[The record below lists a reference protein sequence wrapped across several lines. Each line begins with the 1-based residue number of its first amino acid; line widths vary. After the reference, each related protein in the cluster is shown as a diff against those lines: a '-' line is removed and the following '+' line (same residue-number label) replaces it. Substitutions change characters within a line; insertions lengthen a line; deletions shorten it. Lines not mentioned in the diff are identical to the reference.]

1 MSEEG
6 PTITV
11 GIVGGEGKSIDT
23 TIGAVV
29 GQLRESDT
37 LLVADNREASD
48 AAARNAIL
56 LDAEGEVVAF
66 LQGGAEPVERW
77 LESVRLAFLDRG
89 VDAVA
94 GAIDPPLSTPFPGT
108 RPGGQLRWTGHV
120 VTDYSNSQ
128 PSTSSLASGSNC
140 AVRREIALKLG
151 GFDETFESGWPY
163 EDVEFFTRLAKAG
176 GRTFFTPDARI
187 TLSRVSSGDDIN
199 LSPEDLLAR
208 YASRSR
214 SMALIF
220 SRHEAWVLLIMVAS
234 HLLKC
239 IVDVF
244 ASRLPGNAPLRIA
257 GELLTGIR
265 IGVRPAAGRIRRE
278 AGLRRKR

>member
-6 PTITV
+6 PTITL
-11 GIVGGEGKSIDT
+11 GIVGGEGESIDA

-29 GQLRESDT
+29 GQLRENDT
-37 LLVADNREASD
+37 LLVADNRETSD

-56 LDAEGEVVAF
+56 LEAKGEVVAF

-77 LESVRLAFLDRG
+77 FESIRLAFLDRG

-94 GAIDPPLSTPFPGT
+94 GAIDPPLSTLLPGS

-176 GRTFFTPDARI
+176 GRTFFVPDARI
-187 TLSRVSSGDDIN
+187 ILSRVNSRDEMN
-199 LSPEDLLAR
+199 LSPEDLLAIH
-208 YASRSR
+208 ASRSR

-220 SRHEAWVLLIMVAS
+220 ARHETWALLIMVAS
-234 HLLKC
+234 HLLKGV
-239 IVDVF
+239 VDVF

-265 IGVRPAAGRIRRE
+265 IGVRPAAGRISGETR
-278 AGLRRKR
+278 LRRKR